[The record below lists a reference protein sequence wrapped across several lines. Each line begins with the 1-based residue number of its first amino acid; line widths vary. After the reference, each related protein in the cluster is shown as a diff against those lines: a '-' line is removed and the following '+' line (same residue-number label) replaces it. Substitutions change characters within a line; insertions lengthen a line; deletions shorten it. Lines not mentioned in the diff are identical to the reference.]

1 MEVLGDLIRLSPSG
15 HLPLPWS
22 MRAHLGLESETGV
35 SVFLTQPEG
44 QGVPDILIT
53 PLTPHNL
60 LTTFSFELQ
69 VREEKGAVHS
79 VLKRLDR
86 DANIVISDTIT
97 LEGRT
102 RHKLNLVIEPSR
114 DELTA
119 AEFKKKIKE
128 SLESVPTLFG
138 KVTVKDIYDPKQGKL
153 LERPPV
159 RIADAYIPWPNWRE
173 IITTTS
179 PYKEQAKKY
188 DLTRVVV
195 SSNPDQRL
203 LRYVL
208 PRKGVVQLEVPHHN
222 LPRALQA
229 ITEKINDMNYNILS
243 SRLSRTPRRPTTERM
258 SAFVAVCEPNEDMS
272 NASEKD
278 IVESAKRLRDAVRQI
293 DSKYIA
299 ANTKFGFGRSA
310 DGTRYLIPRNAR
322 NVLPPQHLLTLIE
335 GYRRDAINKFREVHG
350 RRPELLIFLSYRFVK
365 GRLTDPRI
373 QKEHADS
380 LLAIRDAALSV
391 DCHVLVGKPAL
402 RADTT
407 AEAIYP
413 AMWVGD
419 ACLVLALNEKGVGE
433 PSLSQAHEYG
443 MFMGARKRA
452 RILVSQERLRDGDTL
467 GNLDGFVRITYADDP
482 LAVRPGGAPGVPVGD
497 HDHDESLY
505 SRVRAFLKDMV
516 EEKHGLEGEDPP
528 LDSGLAEVFRE
539 PSSGDEDEQPIYG
552 S

>member
-1 MEVLGDLIRLSPSG
+1 
-15 HLPLPWS
+15 

-35 SVFLTQPEG
+35 SVFLTHPEG

-60 LTTFSFELQ
+60 LTTFSFELE
-69 VREEKGAVHS
+69 VREERGAVNS
-79 VLKRLDR
+79 VLRQLDR

-114 DELTA
+114 DELSA
-119 AEFKKKIKE
+119 ADFRKKIKA
-128 SLESVPTLFG
+128 SLEKVPTLLG
-138 KVTVKDIYDPKQGKL
+138 KVTVKDIYDRKQGTL

-173 IITTTS
+173 IIATT
-179 PYKEQAKKY
+179 PQYKEEARKY

-258 SAFVAVCEPNEDMS
+258 SVFVAVCEPNEDMS
-272 NASEKD
+272 DANERD
-278 IVESAKRLRDAVRQI
+278 IVESAKKLRDAVRKI
-293 DSKYIA
+293 ESKYIA
-299 ANTKFGFGRSA
+299 ANTKFGFGRAA

-365 GRLTDPRI
+365 GRSTDPKI
-373 QKEHADS
+373 QQEHEAS
-380 LLAIRDAALSV
+380 LRAIRAAALSV
-391 DCHVLVGKPAL
+391 NCEVLVGKPAL
-402 RADTT
+402 RVDTT

-413 AMWVGD
+413 ALWVGD
-419 ACLVLALNEKGVGE
+419 ACLVLALNEKGSGE

-443 MFMGARKRA
+443 VFMGARKRS
-452 RILVSQERLRDGDTL
+452 RILVSQGRLRDGDTL

-482 LAVRPGGAPGVPVGD
+482 LALKSGAGTGVPVGD
-497 HDHDESLY
+497 RNHDESLY

-516 EEKHGLEGEDPP
+516 EEKRGLENEEHP
-528 LDSGLAEVFRE
+528 LDSGLAEVLRSASE
-539 PSSGDEDEQPIYG
+539 DDEDQPIYP